1 MTPTDDTPRDTQN
14 RAQQRARF
22 CYFRDQIPLSD
33 RQLAR
38 SREALA
44 TVRTFIETQKTL
56 EGGGFVEVSPLWT
69 GTTTY
74 AAALVAG
81 EQAALERLRFL
92 SWPFSGISLLH
103 MSTRPEEIGGA
114 TDYSDPDASLARFEA
129 RGLDLEM
136 NHALD
141 AAEQFSTILPITL
154 PRQMGEVGWLGPHG
168 VVNLD
173 TIAFSERIAV
183 MAEFGAIQRVMIET
197 PRQVVVEIGGGFG
210 GLAYILKRAL
220 PGLRYVIVD
229 LPSSLAFSAA
239 YLSAMCPDAR
249 IAFFDGRSEST
260 PDDGCDFLFVPHY
273 AWADLL
279 AFLPH
284 ADLGI
289 NTLSFAEM
297 TAVQVDGYAAGLAKL
312 LPPDGLLF
320 EQNFDDRRR
329 GGLNVPEILSR
340 YFADVSPAD
349 LGPILRGVPRLWAPE
364 SGRTGGAG

>member
-1 MTPTDDTPRDTQN
+1 MTPADDLTAGKPV
-14 RAQQRARF
+14 RARF

-38 SREALA
+38 AREALV
-44 TVRTFIETQKTL
+44 TVRAFMKKQETL
-56 EGGGFVEVSPLWT
+56 EGDGFVETSPLWT
-69 GTTTY
+69 GTTNY
-74 AAALVAG
+74 AAGLVAG
-81 EQAALERLRFL
+81 ERDALERLRLL

-114 TDYSDPDASLARFEA
+114 TDYSDPDAALAKFEA

-141 AAEQFSTILPITL
+141 AAEQFSTVLPITL

-173 TIAFSERIAV
+173 TIAFSERVAV

-197 PRQVVVEIGGGFG
+197 PRQVVLEIGGGFG

-220 PGLRYVIVD
+220 PGLHYVIVD
-229 LPSSLAFSAA
+229 LPASMAFSAA
-239 YLSAMCPDAR
+239 YLSAQYPDAN
-249 IAFFDGRSEST
+249 IAFFDGRSET
-260 PDDGCDFLFVPHY
+260 DPDQDYDFLFVPHY
-273 AWADLL
+273 AWADLVD
-279 AFLPH
+279 FLPR
-284 ADLGI
+284 ADLGL

-297 TAVQVDGYAAGLAKL
+297 TAVQVDGYAKGLAKL
-312 LPPDGLLF
+312 LPMDGLLF

-329 GGLNVPEILSR
+329 GGLNVPDILSR
-340 YFADVSPAD
+340 HFDDVSPTE
-349 LGPILRGVPRLWAPE
+349 LGPILRGVPKLWAPRN
-364 SGRTGGAG
+364 SGPKAA